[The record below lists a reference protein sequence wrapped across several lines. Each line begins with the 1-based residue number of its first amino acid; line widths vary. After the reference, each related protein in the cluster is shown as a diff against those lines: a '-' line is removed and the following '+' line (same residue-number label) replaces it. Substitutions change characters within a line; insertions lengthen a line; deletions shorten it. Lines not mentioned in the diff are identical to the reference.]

1 MPRMLVSFAVMLA
14 VLACSKVAAGKPNV
28 LLIISDD
35 LNRHLAVTGYEQVP
49 TPALSR
55 LAQTGMR
62 FNRAYCQ
69 YPVCGPSRASF
80 LTGVYPEA
88 TGVLDNKTDVRNV
101 RS

>member
-1 MPRMLVSFAVMLA
+1 MLRIRLSFVVILA
-14 VLACSKVAAGKPNV
+14 VLACSKVAVGKPNV

-62 FNRAYCQ
+62 LKNLHRLI
-69 YPVCGPSRASF
+69 R
-80 LTGVYPEA
+80 
-88 TGVLDNKTDVRNV
+88 
-101 RS
+101 